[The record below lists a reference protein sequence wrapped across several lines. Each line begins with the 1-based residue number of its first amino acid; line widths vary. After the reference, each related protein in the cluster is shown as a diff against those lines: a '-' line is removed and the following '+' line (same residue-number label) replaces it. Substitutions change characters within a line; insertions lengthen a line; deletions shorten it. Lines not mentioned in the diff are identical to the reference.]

1 MADKSSGQPSSS
13 PSAAR
18 LIWSIDAWA
27 ALAAATVLVLI
38 IVGTLP
44 R

>member
-1 MADKSSGQPSSS
+1 MAAKSAHP
-13 PSAAR
+13 ATR
-18 LIWSIDAWA
+18 LLWSIDAWA
-27 ALAAATVLVLI
+27 AFAAATVLVLI